1 MIMKKM
7 KRVTLMLQKFED
19 VQKSQ
24 KKRIIYEHEI
34 DGLPEYEPHSPT
46 EDEKQQKEQDNY
58 KIQSKSKKR
67 PTPKQTENPK
77 QLRKGITKSIK
88 M

>member
-1 MIMKKM
+1 MKIM

-34 DGLPEYEPHSPT
+34 DGLPEYEPHSLT

-58 KIQSKSKKR
+58 KIQSKSKKI